1 MSFHKYKR
9 KRVQIVS
16 LICYEKWNI
25 FGWVSNSLV
34 LSRVIALA
42 TINGCAYD
50 LVNLYE
56 AGSIEHTH
64 ENVDK
69 YKKKW
74 EVWAP
79 CLRYSYQPIRCFLN
93 CLKNE
98 CGSAGKG
105 GYLLLCKL

>member
-34 LSRVIALA
+34 ISRVIALA
-42 TINGCAYD
+42 TMNGCAYD
-50 LVNLYE
+50 LVNLYQ

-69 YKKKW
+69 YKKMGSVSSLFKILVPTHKMFSKLSQKW
-74 EVWAP
+74 M
-79 CLRYSYQPIRCFLN
+79 R
-93 CLKNE
+93 
-98 CGSAGKG
+98 
-105 GYLLLCKL
+105 